1 MKKAVLSYF
10 CSLSPTL
17 PGIINVCPSTQ
28 KEVKEIVKIPG
39 ASVHDN
45 IRSAKS
51 TLGFSGGPDGKESSC
66 NAGDLGLI
74 PGLGRSPGEG
84 HGNLF

>member
-1 MKKAVLSYF
+1 M
-10 CSLSPTL
+10 

-39 ASVHDN
+39 ARVHDN

-51 TLGFSGGPDGKESSC
+51 TSGFSGGPDGKESSC
-66 NAGDLGLI
+66 NAGDLGSI
-74 PGLGRSPGEG
+74 PGLGRSPGGG
-84 HGNLF
+84 HDNLL